1 MLPFPPAA
9 YSAVVQ
15 AHPYTLPPAHPP
27 YLKVSACPAYNPGSA
42 FLLSAGDTSTVSRK
56 IQRTPQEKQFPIP
69 QNTGYL
75 LRIRHRGKA

>member
-1 MLPFPPAA
+1 MDALEQLQNKRQEEKGA
-9 YSAVVQ
+9 YRNQ
-15 AHPYTLPPAHPP
+15 QREME
-27 YLKVSACPAYNPGSA
+27 VSACPAYNPGSA

-75 LRIRHRGKA
+75 PRIRHRGKA